1 MGTKQIHHEFRKPA
15 NSRLEI
21 LRQSRSFTHRYSNM
35 FVELRVRVNHDTKVR
50 VAVDDLDQSLGNEV
64 VGRQQ
69 GVQLSLETDYNT
81 LILGEVRKKFG

>member
-1 MGTKQIHHEFRKPA
+1 MNSGGPA
-15 NSRLEI
+15 NSRLKGV